1 MSRQQERT
9 YGVGSVYQRK
19 SDGRWVAKLGNDG
32 KPITRYAA
40 TEKEAKTIL
49 VALQRECGQ
58 NGTLATPG
66 NRTVNDLLDLWLQ
79 TAQPNLKPRTFHDYQ
94 ARCKR
99 HLRPVLGHVKLSK
112 LSPERVQAFYTKLL
126 SCGIEREALYSH
138 AMLHRACKMAVLW
151 GWLAQNPCD
160 RVIRPKHQ
168 AERKEMWSIEELHRF
183 LEGTRDQWLHPLW
196 VVAASTGCRLSEL
209 QGLRWQDVDL
219 AASTLRVSR
228 SLHRIEGQWVEST
241 PKTRAGNR
249 TMVLPAAA
257 VAALKGQRAQQA
269 EWRLKAGPQWQDTA
283 LVFTGEHGQP
293 LAQSTVQKAMHRE
306 IERLDLPPLTPHG
319 LRHMAASLLL
329 SKGLPVPAVS
339 ARLGHASPNI
349 TMSIY
354 AHAMKQQDQQAAA
367 LMQEVMNSRA

>member
-1 MSRQQERT
+1 MSRKQERT

-19 SDGRWVAKLGNDG
+19 SDGRWAAKLGNDG

-40 TEKEAKTIL
+40 TEKEARAIL
-49 VALQRECGQ
+49 AALLRECGQ
-58 NGTLATPG
+58 TGTLATPG

-79 TAQPNLKPRTFHDYQ
+79 TARPSLKPRTFHDYQ

-99 HLRPVLGHVKLSK
+99 HLRPVLGHVRLGK
-112 LSPERVQAFYTKLL
+112 LSPEKVQAFYSKLL
-126 SCGIEREALYSH
+126 SCGTEREAQYGH

-168 AERKEMWSIEELHRF
+168 ASRKEMWSVDELQQF
-183 LEGTRDQWLHPLW
+183 LEGTRGRWLHPLW
-196 VVAASTGCRLSEL
+196 VTAASTGCRLSEL

-219 AASTLRVSR
+219 AAAALRVCR
-228 SLHRIEGQWVEST
+228 SLHRIAGEWVEST
-241 PKTRAGNR
+241 PKTRAGDR

-269 EWRLKAGPQWQDTA
+269 EWRLKAGPQWQDTG
-283 LVFTGEHGQP
+283 LVFTGEYGQP

-306 IERLDLPPLTPHG
+306 VESWACRRSRPTDCATWRLPY
-319 LRHMAASLLL
+319 SL
-329 SKGLPVPAVS
+329 
-339 ARLGHASPNI
+339 ARASPFR
-349 TMSIY
+349 
-354 AHAMKQQDQQAAA
+354 Q
-367 LMQEVMNSRA
+367 SRPAWATPAPISL